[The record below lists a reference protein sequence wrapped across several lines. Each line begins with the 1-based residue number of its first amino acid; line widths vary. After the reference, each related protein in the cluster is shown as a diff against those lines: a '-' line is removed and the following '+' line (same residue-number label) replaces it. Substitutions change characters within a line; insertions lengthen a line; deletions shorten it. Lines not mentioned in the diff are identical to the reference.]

1 MRSLRLNE
9 QRVSFTIN
17 WQLFPTSD
25 VNGLPSAFWG
35 TDSLQLRYKKLQTA
49 ELPWAMV
56 SCWGAWEN
64 QGEAVWEDS
73 SSACPRD
80 DITIILLFLSRLEIT
95 SKPAKSYCKSLLW
108 EPKKTKDMN
117 IATLVFPFLFIP
129 KVTRVLPREFK
140 ILFTKIDYSSVKENN
155 L

>member
-9 QRVSFTIN
+9 QRASFTIN

-35 TDSLQLRYKKLQTA
+35 TDSLQPRYKKLQTA
-49 ELPWAMV
+49 ELPWATV

-64 QGEAVWEDS
+64 QGEVVWEGS

-80 DITIILLFLSRLEIT
+80 DITIILLFLSHLEIT
-95 SKPAKSYCKSLLW
+95 SLLAKGYSKMLLW
-108 EPKKTKDMN
+108 EPN
-117 IATLVFPFLFIP
+117 I
-129 KVTRVLPREFK
+129 
-140 ILFTKIDYSSVKENN
+140 TKIWMFPLCLSQKQHECCQGN
-155 L
+155 LKSFYQNRTIALSRRTTFQ